1 MVDAEGKAITALQ
14 HLQLVVDQYERLR
27 PGSGGDDQH
36 PPWPPLT
43 DLSQLVKVGLA
54 KSLPQA
60 PPGQKFKLDLKT
72 MKVSLVSQ

>member
-1 MVDAEGKAITALQ
+1 MDAEGNPITALQ
-14 HLQLVVDQYERLR
+14 HLQLAVDQYDRLR

-54 KSLPQA
+54 KSLPPA
-60 PPGQKFKLDLKT
+60 PSGQKFMLDLKT
-72 MKVSLVSQ
+72 MRVNVVSQ